1 MHPSRQASHQGVLQD
16 ENAEPWEIPP
26 FWHKLNSFF
35 LFPLQMEPLAYA
47 AVLALCCLALLM
59 GGLFAPFIL
68 LGLVLAVSRYA
79 FKVAALASVGVTH
92 SNDYRSDLVLEEW
105 KWLPWKLFGVMVVHG
120 LVIGW
125 LSQVSLRLGM
135 LGNVASSLLLPAT
148 VMVLIN
154 TCSLR
159 AAINPLELRD
169 TIAGIGKSYL
179 LLCFFLFLLMQ
190 GMPMAAGLLVAI
202 LPRAVVLPAIGFAVI
217 YFTWVMAAMIGYAMY
232 QHHRAL
238 DINPV
243 QAPEG
248 AGAAPQED
256 PAAAQARQRD
266 AQVAQWVQAGNLG
279 EAVSTAREWLR
290 TGPDLLADHRRY
302 HRVLKLAER
311 PDALAEHAQ
320 PFIALLLRQ
329 QNAGE
334 ALSVWT
340 SCYKQS
346 KDFKL
351 ATPDATLAL
360 ARHAWKAGQARHV
373 LALLQGFEKQFPG
386 DARIPEALELMVRA
400 LQQGLNDATRAV
412 RVFTYLKGRYPE
424 HASTKEAE
432 WVLRDTLGTESSP
445 A

>member
-1 MHPSRQASHQGVLQD
+1 MPHSRHASPQGD
-16 ENAEPWEIPP
+16 AAEPWDIPP

-35 LFPLQMEPLAYA
+35 LFPLQREPLAYA

-59 GGLFAPFIL
+59 GGLLAPFVL

-79 FKVAALASVGVTH
+79 FKVAALASVGVTR
-92 SNDYRSDLVLEEW
+92 SADYRSDMVLEEW

-125 LSQVSLRLGM
+125 LAHVSLRLGM

-159 AAINPLELRD
+159 AAINPFELLG
-169 TIAGIGKSYL
+169 TITGIGKSYL

-190 GMPMAAGLLVAI
+190 GAPMAVGLLAA
-202 LPRAVVLPAIGFAVI
+202 LMPKAVLLPAIGFAVI
-217 YFTWVMAAMIGYAMY
+217 YFTWVMAAMIGYVMY

-238 DINPV
+238 DIDPV

-248 AGAAPQED
+248 AGAAAQED
-256 PAAAQARQRD
+256 PATALARQRD
-266 AQVAQWVQAGNLG
+266 AQVAQWVQAGDLR
-279 EAVSTAREWLR
+279 EAAASAREWLR

-302 HRVLKLAER
+302 HRVLKIAEQ
-311 PDALAEHAQ
+311 PDALATHAQ

-329 QNAGE
+329 QNASE
-334 ALSVWT
+334 ALAVWT
-340 SCYKQS
+340 SCYKQA

-360 ARHAWKAGQARHV
+360 AQHAWKAGHARHV

-386 DARIPEALELMVRA
+386 DERIPQALELMVRA
-400 LQQGLNDATRAV
+400 LQQGLNDPARAV
-412 RVFTYLKGRYPE
+412 RVFTHLKGRYPD
-424 HASTKEAE
+424 HACTKEAE
-432 WVLRDTLGTESSP
+432 WVLRDTLGTEPSP